1 MSLLEEAFEPFRMVD
16 KRTVPD
22 GMGGY
27 TKEWIDGIGFE
38 AALDKDNDLQGRVAE
53 KQGVTSVYTIT
64 TRKDINL
71 DYHDHNVIRRVS
83 DGLTYRI
90 TGNIKDSQT
99 PESAGLQY
107 AWVHAERWD
116 LSND

>member
-1 MSLLEEAFEPFRMVD
+1 MSLLEEAFEPFVMIE
-16 KRTVPD
+16 KRTIPD

-27 TKEWIDGIGFE
+27 TKEWVDGVKFE
-38 AALDKDNDLQGRVAE
+38 AAIDKDDDLKGRVAE

-64 TRKDINL
+64 TRKDIGL
-71 DYHDHNVIRRVS
+71 DFHDVVRRVS
-83 DGLTYRI
+83 DSLTYRV

-107 AWVHAERWD
+107 AWVAAERWD
-116 LSND
+116 LPSD

>member
-1 MSLLEEAFEPFRMVD
+1 MSLIEDAFESFVMVD

-27 TKEWIDGIGFE
+27 TKEWIDGIQFE
-38 AALDKDNDLQGRVAE
+38 AALDKDDDLNGRIAE
-53 KQGVTSVYTIT
+53 KQGVTSVYTVT
-64 TRKDINL
+64 TRKDISL
-71 DYHDHNVIRRVS
+71 DYHDVIRRIS

-99 PESAGLQY
+99 PETAGLQY
-107 AWVHAERWD
+107 AWVPAERWD
-116 LSND
+116 LPND